1 MSEKTQSL
9 AQLQAEYK
17 EKIAAA
23 LGSARTK
30 LKTELDLAAM
40 TFQSMLEA
48 GESGVWQSPTLAP
61 ILKSLGLRP
70 EGEDA
75 GTEVGN
81 GRTMKA
87 TSKRGRK
94 PAAAKRTK
102 GVARTAVRAGG
113 GSGVGNGLTPTQQ
126 KYVDFISKKEVSQ
139 GDIAK
144 HFKIKNPSNLLSDVA
159 KLKFIKSRTE
169 GNKKFWSKA

>member
-94 PAAAKRTK
+94 PTAAKRTK
-102 GVARTAVRAGG
+102 GVARAVVRTAGTE
-113 GSGVGNGLTPTQQ
+113 VGNGLTPTQQ